1 MVGLAVALWM
11 PFHDWWLSLQDNE
24 DVNLDIAHSLYATA
38 KELDPSRPVNTA
50 DGVWCVSP
58 LPSVDR
64 ARWPHSCCCKEGRSK
79 RLRLADS

>member
-1 MVGLAVALWM
+1 M
-11 PFHDWWLSLQDNE
+11 LQDNE

-50 DGVWCVSP
+50 DGVWC
-58 LPSVDR
+58 DER
-64 ARWPHSCCCKEGRSK
+64 CCALMPTLCLIMSLVLVPIMSAACRCKDGRSK